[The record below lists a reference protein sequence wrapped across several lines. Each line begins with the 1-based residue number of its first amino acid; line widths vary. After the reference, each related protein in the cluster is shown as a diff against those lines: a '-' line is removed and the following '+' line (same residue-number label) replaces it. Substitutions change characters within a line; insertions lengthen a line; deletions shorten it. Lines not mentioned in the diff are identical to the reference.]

1 MMMHN
6 WCKDYEYELINLN
19 VLNFFFH
26 LTDTQLKMYSLEDQR
41 QLRSVSLS
49 NMALSSVIITPDD
62 KNALIASWDNSMWVM
77 RCSRLN
83 EIMHFFGVF

>member
-1 MMMHN
+1 M
-6 WCKDYEYELINLN
+6 LFIFL
-19 VLNFFFH
+19 H

-62 KNALIASWDNSMWVM
+62 KNALIASWDNSM
-77 RCSRLN
+77 
-83 EIMHFFGVF
+83 